1 MTTPSQNQ
9 TLTYAFAGTLAFTFF
24 YYVLRGF
31 GLPVFTDLPGIVLL
45 ILILASIVLGIIYG
59 VQATRRY

>member
-1 MTTPSQNQ
+1 MTSPSDNQ
-9 TLTYAFAGTLAFTFF
+9 TLTYAFAGTLAFTFL

-31 GLPVFTDLPGIVLL
+31 GVPVFTDLPGIVLL
-45 ILILASIVLGIIYG
+45 LLILASLVLGIIYG